1 MEIDLNMDLPNPDM
15 QEVII
20 NPAAAPGALNG
31 DILELNDLLQEADQV
46 EEVIQPVE
54 NPGLNLNDPPV
65 D

>member
-54 NPGLNLNDPPV
+54 NPRLNLNDAAV